1 LGDKINPNHATAPL
15 LTGLLRAVGEA
26 EYPAAALAYEQPA
39 MLFTTLSQLTNLLS
53 MTPTLI
59 ARLAPHLNLSQPNT
73 PDLLTT
79 DPTACQA
86 IPFANATGS
95 PENNYAYAPFIS
107 IFACAPL
114 CPHAVVSIPVSGR

>member
-1 LGDKINPNHATAPL
+1 
-15 LTGLLRAVGEA
+15 
-26 EYPAAALAYEQPA
+26 
-39 MLFTTLSQLTNLLS
+39 MLFTTLSQLKNLLS

-73 PDLLTT
+73 PYLLTT

-107 IFACAPL
+107 IFACARGTAPL
-114 CPHAVVSIPVSGR
+114 CPHAVVSIPVSAR